1 MSEEMESPG
10 VVVLDAALDY
20 RAAAPLRDAF
30 LERRGGP
37 VLVDAANVETIGGL
51 CLQVLLA
58 ARQAWVSDHV
68 GFTIAARSAAFDR
81 GILGFGASAALG
93 LDAMSE

>member
-1 MSEEMESPG
+1 MSEFTESPG
-10 VVVLDAALDY
+10 IVVLDATLDY

-37 VLVDAANVETIGGL
+37 IAVDAANVESIGGL

-58 ARQAWVSDHV
+58 ARQAWASDQAA
-68 GFTIAARSAAFDR
+68 FTIAARSEAFDR
-81 GILGFGASAALG
+81 GIVGFGASAALG
-93 LDAMSE
+93 LDALSE